1 MWRKYKTYSWWE
13 SYPTPSEKS
22 EGNQSKLLTVRRLV
36 DPSLLRLTWS
46 LFIRRFVI
54 HVMSPNALDQSKTFK
69 VCCQNMSS
77 AFSAVKCDVTTYVT
91 EESVH
96 CRLSNIQYYKR
107 AVNTSWWVHDNTLLA
122 ICQNLWST
130 SRRERHPSVC
140 EQHMFVSSMLAKRQ
154 FPCILVQ
161 VAYLSFYR
169 VQYI

>member
-1 MWRKYKTYSWWE
+1 
-13 SYPTPSEKS
+13 
-22 EGNQSKLLTVRRLV
+22 
-36 DPSLLRLTWS
+36 
-46 LFIRRFVI
+46 
-54 HVMSPNALDQSKTFK
+54 MSPNALDQSKTFK

-77 AFSAVKCDVTTYVT
+77 AFSAVKCDVTTHVT

-96 CRLSNIQYYKR
+96 CRLSNVQYYKR
-107 AVNTSWWVHDNTLLA
+107 AVNTSWWVHDNTLLT

-140 EQHMFVSSMLAKRQ
+140 KQHMFVSSMLTKRQ

-169 VQYI
+169 VQYIYKSSEKANTVKLRGHVVNTAQIMSMWIVLISDMIILTSSSMSVAKAFIPV